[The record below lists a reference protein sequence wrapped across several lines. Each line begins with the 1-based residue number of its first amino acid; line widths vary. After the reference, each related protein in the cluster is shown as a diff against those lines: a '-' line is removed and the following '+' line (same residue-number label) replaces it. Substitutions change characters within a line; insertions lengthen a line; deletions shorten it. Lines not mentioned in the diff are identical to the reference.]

1 MAESKFQG
9 KRAELGVYDDWICGD
24 DGVECIVPSPKIMH
38 DKFTAERHS
47 KVLEELNLMH
57 GTYTINFEPKQASLE
72 DIIDNIIKE
81 LDKVNG

>member
-1 MAESKFQG
+1 MDNKFQG
-9 KRAELGVYDDWICGD
+9 KRAEIGVYDDAWIRGD
-24 DGVECIVPSPKIMH
+24 DGCEFIVPPPKVMH

-47 KVLEELNLMH
+47 KILEELDQF
-57 GTYTINFEPKQASLE
+57 TINLEYKPASIE